1 MTMIDAVE
9 HMPAISWSERELPQ
23 RVRTKHVHGLHPY
36 FGKFVPQLVDYFL
49 TNTLREAR
57 MICDPFCGSGTTL
70 VEANR
75 HRKPSLGIDIS
86 PFNALLC
93 RVKTRKHDVLAIREE
108 VGDIMERVM
117 GAMHLDRFMDDRPLP
132 TTSSAYLNKWFHPEA
147 LTPLLIFR
155 DLIPEYRNQDVL
167 KVILSRAARS
177 SRMIEHHETDHPKEP
192 QPNDYYC
199 IKHNRTCHPTKNS
212 MGFLRRYCTDT
223 VNRLA
228 DFEREDVLTHVECA
242 DSTTFDFTDTGVS
255 DVFTSPPYIG
265 LIDYHEQH
273 RYAYELLGL
282 PTHESEEIGSRRNGA
297 SKRAIS
303 AYKQGISKTI
313 KNVAESTFRANSTF
327 AIVVYDKLG
336 LYDDIVTDA
345 GLHIYKRLRR
355 DVNRRSGRRAS
366 SLYEDI
372 LLCRL

>member
-1 MTMIDAVE
+1 MLRVE
-9 HMPAISWSERELPQ
+9 HTPEISWSEAQLPQ
-23 RVRTKHVHGLHPY
+23 SDRTKHVHGLHPY

-49 TNTLREAR
+49 TNTLRDAR

-70 VEANR
+70 VEANA
-75 HRKPSLGIDIS
+75 HYKPSLGLDIS

-93 RVKTRKHDVLAIREE
+93 SVKTRRHDITELRRDAK
-108 VGDIMERVM
+108 DIMKRVVQ
-117 GAMHLDRFMDDRPLP
+117 AMHLDRFADGGDMP
-132 TTSSAYLNKWFHPEA
+132 TTDSVYLNKWFHPEA
-147 LTPLLIFR
+147 LTPLLLFR
-155 DLIPEYRNQDVL
+155 DMIPEYHNQDVL
-167 KVILSRAARS
+167 NIILSRAARS

-199 IKHNRTCHPTKNS
+199 IKHDRICHPTKNS
-212 MGFLRRYCTDT
+212 LGFLRRYCTDT

-228 DFEREDVLTHVECA
+228 AFDRQDVLTRVECA
-242 DSTTFDFTDTGVS
+242 DSTEFDFTDSGVS

-282 PTHESEEIGSRRNGA
+282 DTRESEEIGSKRNGA
-297 SKRAIS
+297 SKRAIV

-313 KNVAESTFRANSTF
+313 KNIVESTFRANSTF
-327 AIVVYDKLG
+327 TIVVYDKLD
-336 LYDDIVTDA
+336 LYDDIVADA

-355 DVNRRSGRRAS
+355 DVNRRSGRRAT